1 LLHRQEID
9 KLIGKTQ
16 QKGLTLI
23 PLRIYF
29 RDGIAKCELA
39 LARGKKQWDRRQT
52 EREKETRRELSEA
65 MYKYRRRRRTM
76 GPSMQINL
84 DSRPASKVEA
94 EALVSYVFEPEK
106 EQGTIVQGV
115 VADLDQA
122 AGGALGRLAADG
134 ELTGK
139 MLEFTLVHFAPGIS
153 AQRVVL
159 VGAGKRE
166 KFGTAELR
174 RLASAAVRYLKAR
187 SVKRIA
193 FLARESERTA
203 EAAQAVT
210 EGLVLGNFDGD
221 KYRTDKKNAPVES
234 AALVGFDPAAQGG
247 IGRGRIIA
255 ESQNFT
261 RELGNEPSN

>member
-1 LLHRQEID
+1 
-9 KLIGKTQ
+9 
-16 QKGLTLI
+16 
-23 PLRIYF
+23 
-29 RDGIAKCELA
+29 
-39 LARGKKQWDRRQT
+39 
-52 EREKETRRELSEA
+52 
-65 MYKYRRRRRTM
+65 M

-221 KYRTDKKNAPVES
+221 KYRTDKAASDAAVSLRNHKTSLANSVTSLPICLRLACLPSAPKRWPVRLASRWTFSTKNAS
-234 AALVGFDPAAQGG
+234 RNSRWA
-247 IGRGRIIA
+247 R
-255 ESQNFT
+255 
-261 RELGNEPSN
+261 